1 MRIVIYIHI
10 CYISALMVQK
20 NKKWER
26 NFTSF
31 FDISALLI
39 VTEIYEMGVG
49 ITPPNS
55 ILWLDWP
62 VSYVVEFNYS

>member
-10 CYISALMVQK
+10 CYISALMVWK
-20 NKKWER
+20 NKKWEC
-26 NFTSF
+26 NFISF

-39 VTEIYEMGVG
+39 GTEIYEMGVG

-62 VSYVVEFNYS
+62 VSYVVEFDYS

>member
-1 MRIVIYIHI
+1 
-10 CYISALMVQK
+10 MVQK

-39 VTEIYEMGVG
+39 GTEIYEMGVG